1 MISYQSARFCKISY
15 YSCGPL
21 TASTFLE
28 FCIKLVRETEPT
40 ILDGLFTCSMMTFVV
55 DCRLK
60 RNTIPCVSLLELKAF
75 ESQSQRNGSVVKPHI
90 YTFGI
95 PAYADI
101 VNKVNIN
108 IYVYIYIYMFFH
120 TQLDLTS
127 TIGTPWIL

>member
-1 MISYQSARFCKISY
+1 
-15 YSCGPL
+15 
-21 TASTFLE
+21 
-28 FCIKLVRETEPT
+28 
-40 ILDGLFTCSMMTFVV
+40 MMTFVV

-60 RNTIPCVSLLELKAF
+60 RNKIPCVSLLELKAF

-90 YTFGI
+90 HTFGI

-108 IYVYIYIYMFFH
+108 IYVYIYMFFH

-127 TIGTPWIL
+127 TIGTLSRIL